1 MKLRF
6 TRRAT
11 ENLIEIAD
19 FIRAE
24 NPGAAMAV
32 RNAIYESLQLLLLF
46 PHLGR
51 QQAMEG
57 VRKLVTRR
65 FSYLVYYLVDRPAD
79 EIVILGVKHPAQAR
93 EHDDR

>member
-11 ENLIEIAD
+11 ENLTHIAD

-24 NPGAAMAV
+24 NPVAAVAV

-46 PHLGR
+46 PQLGR
-51 QQAMEG
+51 RQSTEG
-57 VRKLVTRR
+57 VRKLVTQR
-65 FSYLVYYLVDRPAD
+65 FAYLVYYLVDHTAD
-79 EIVILGVKHPAQAR
+79 EIVVLSVKHPAQAR
-93 EHDDR
+93 EHSDR